1 MSEDQWS
8 IFLAT
13 EIDSGIAKLGGFLEE
28 SDGELSISSLS
39 WDYKLLPAE
48 VSPSMPSFTR
58 RKPER

>member
-1 MSEDQWS
+1 MS
-8 IFLAT
+8 I
-13 EIDSGIAKLGGFLEE
+13 SGPFSWPQRLIQGCAKLGGFLEE

-48 VSPSMPSFTR
+48 VSPSMSPFTR